1 MKSFKEYLTESKK
14 VYEFKVKIAG
24 DCPKDCTEKIK
35 LALSQY
41 QLESCSGG
49 KRTPIQERQVD
60 FPEHANVNVTVF
72 EVCTCYPATSLQIKN
87 SIAETLRMSG
97 ALIKVRN
104 AMEER
109 ELAINNANAV
119 KSGKSVLEADY
130 EKEDNQKLVG
140 DKHTMSL
147 LKELGKRKKTAEQY
161 TGVNDAILAKKSPS
175 EKSAKNNT
183 TINTKSPV
191 GSRTVKLPTAKT
203 VGEKQ

>member
-147 LKELGKRKKTAEQY
+147 LKELGKSKSVGEQKK
-161 TGVNDAILAKKSPS
+161 GINDTILAKSVPT
-175 EKSAKNNT
+175 EKLKDNPAKQNNT
-183 TINTKSPV
+183 SAV
-191 GSRTVKLPTAKT
+191 GSRKVKLPTAK
-203 VGEKQ
+203 GL

>member
-87 SIAETLRMSG
+87 SIAETLKMSG
-97 ALIKVRN
+97 ELIKVRN

-147 LKELGKRKKTAEQY
+147 LKELGKNKSVGEQKK
-161 TGVNDAILAKKSPS
+161 GINDTILAKSVPT
-175 EKSAKNNT
+175 EKLKDKPAKQNNT
-183 TINTKSPV
+183 SAV
-191 GSRTVKLPTAKT
+191 GSRKVKLPTAK
-203 VGEKQ
+203 GL

>member
-147 LKELGKRKKTAEQY
+147 LKELGKSKSVGEQKK
-161 TGVNDAILAKKSPS
+161 GINDTILAKSVPT
-175 EKSAKNNT
+175 EKLKDKPVKQNNT
-183 TINTKSPV
+183 SAV
-191 GSRTVKLPTAKT
+191 GSRKVKLPTAK
-203 VGEKQ
+203 GL

>member
-87 SIAETLRMSG
+87 SIAETLKMSG

-147 LKELGKRKKTAEQY
+147 LKELGKSKSVGEQKK
-161 TGVNDAILAKKSPS
+161 GINDTILAKSVPT
-175 EKSAKNNT
+175 EKLKDKPAKQNNT
-183 TINTKSPV
+183 SAV
-191 GSRTVKLPTAKT
+191 GSRKVKLPTAK
-203 VGEKQ
+203 GL

>member
-87 SIAETLRMSG
+87 SIAETLKMSG
-97 ALIKVRN
+97 TLIKVRN

-147 LKELGKRKKTAEQY
+147 LKELGKSKSVGEQKK
-161 TGVNDAILAKKSPS
+161 GINDTILAKSVPT
-175 EKSAKNNT
+175 EKLKDKPAKQNNT
-183 TINTKSPV
+183 SAV
-191 GSRTVKLPTAKT
+191 GSRKVKLPTAK
-203 VGEKQ
+203 GL

>member
-72 EVCTCYPATSLQIKN
+72 DVCTCYPATSLQIKN

-147 LKELGKRKKTAEQY
+147 LKELGKSKSVGEQKK
-161 TGVNDAILAKKSPS
+161 GINDTILAKSVPT
-175 EKSAKNNT
+175 EKLKDNPAKQNNT
-183 TINTKSPV
+183 SAV
-191 GSRTVKLPTAKT
+191 GSRKVKLPTAK
-203 VGEKQ
+203 GL

>member
-60 FPEHANVNVTVF
+60 FPEHTNVNVTVF
-72 EVCTCYPATSLQIKN
+72 DVCTCYPATSLQVKN
-87 SIAETLRMSG
+87 AIAETLKMSG

-109 ELAINNANAV
+109 ELAINNANAA

-130 EKEDNQKLVG
+130 ENEDNQKLVG

-147 LKELGKRKKTAEQY
+147 LKELGKNKLVGEQQK
-161 TGVNDAILAKKSPS
+161 GINDTILAKSVPT
-175 EKSAKNNT
+175 EKLKDKPAKQNNT
-183 TINTKSPV
+183 SPV
-191 GSRTVKLPTAKT
+191 GSRKVKLPTAR
-203 VGEKQ
+203 GL

>member
-87 SIAETLRMSG
+87 SIAETLKMSG

-109 ELAINNANAV
+109 ELAINNANAA

-147 LKELGKRKKTAEQY
+147 LKELGKSKSVGEQKK
-161 TGVNDAILAKKSPS
+161 GINDTILAKSVPI
-175 EKSAKNNT
+175 EKLKDKPAKQNNT
-183 TINTKSPV
+183 SAV
-191 GSRTVKLPTAKT
+191 GSRKVKLPTAK
-203 VGEKQ
+203 GAL

>member
-35 LALSQY
+35 MALSQY

-87 SIAETLRMSG
+87 AIAETLKMSG

-109 ELAINNANAV
+109 ELAINNANAA

-147 LKELGKRKKTAEQY
+147 LKELGKSKSVGEQKK
-161 TGVNDAILAKKSPS
+161 GINDTILAKSVPT
-175 EKSAKNNT
+175 EKLKDKPVKQNNT
-183 TINTKSPV
+183 SAV
-191 GSRTVKLPTAKT
+191 GSKKVKLPTAR
-203 VGEKQ
+203 GL

>member
-1 MKSFKEYLTESKK
+1 MKSFKEYLTESKR

-147 LKELGKRKKTAEQY
+147 LKELGKSKSVGEQKK
-161 TGVNDAILAKKSPS
+161 GINDTILAKSVPT
-175 EKSAKNNT
+175 EKLKDKPVKQNNT
-183 TINTKSPV
+183 SAV
-191 GSRTVKLPTAKT
+191 GSRKVKLPTAK
-203 VGEKQ
+203 GL

>member
-72 EVCTCYPATSLQIKN
+72 DVCTCYPATSLQIKN
-87 SIAETLRMSG
+87 SIAETLKMSG

-109 ELAINNANAV
+109 ELAINNANAA

-147 LKELGKRKKTAEQY
+147 LKELGKSKSVGEQKK
-161 TGVNDAILAKKSPS
+161 GINDTILAKSVPTETLKDKP
-175 EKSAKNNT
+175 AKQNNT
-183 TINTKSPV
+183 SAV
-191 GSRTVKLPTAKT
+191 GSKKVKLPTAK
-203 VGEKQ
+203 GL

>member
-87 SIAETLRMSG
+87 SIAETLKMSG
-97 ALIKVRN
+97 TLIKVRN

-119 KSGKSVLEADY
+119 KSGKSVLETDY

-147 LKELGKRKKTAEQY
+147 LKELGKSKLVGEQKK
-161 TGVNDAILAKKSPS
+161 GINDTILAKSVPT
-175 EKSAKNNT
+175 EKLKDKPVKQNNT
-183 TINTKSPV
+183 SAV
-191 GSRTVKLPTAKT
+191 GSRKVKLPTAK
-203 VGEKQ
+203 GL

>member
-1 MKSFKEYLTESKK
+1 
-14 VYEFKVKIAG
+14 
-24 DCPKDCTEKIK
+24 
-35 LALSQY
+35 
-41 QLESCSGG
+41 
-49 KRTPIQERQVD
+49 
-60 FPEHANVNVTVF
+60 
-72 EVCTCYPATSLQIKN
+72 
-87 SIAETLRMSG
+87 
-97 ALIKVRN
+97 
-104 AMEER
+104 MEER

>member
-87 SIAETLRMSG
+87 SIAETLKMSG
-97 ALIKVRN
+97 TLIKVRN

-147 LKELGKRKKTAEQY
+147 LKELGKSKSVGEQKK
-161 TGVNDAILAKKSPS
+161 GINDTILAKSVPT
-175 EKSAKNNT
+175 EKLKDKPVKQNNT
-183 TINTKSPV
+183 SAV
-191 GSRTVKLPTAKT
+191 GSKKVKLPTAR
-203 VGEKQ
+203 GL

>member
-60 FPEHANVNVTVF
+60 FPEHTNVNVTVF
-72 EVCTCYPATSLQIKN
+72 DVCTCYPATSSQVKN
-87 SIAETLRMSG
+87 AIAETLKMSG

-104 AMEER
+104 AMEETDIESAFNSIIR
-109 ELAINNANAV
+109 V
-119 KSGKSVLEADY
+119 YKSGKYYLVRTNIKNNDINNVNNFSINIYDEYRD
-130 EKEDNQKLVG
+130 EQKKNSNKPV
-140 DKHTMSL
+140 
-147 LKELGKRKKTAEQY
+147 Y
-161 TGVNDAILAKKSPS
+161 AILW
-175 EKSAKNNT
+175 KNKNIYK
-183 TINTKSPV
+183 TIDY
-191 GSRTVKLPTAKT
+191 L
-203 VGEKQ
+203 